1 MRAEVELDRDNG
13 GRLLGEPDVARRER
27 HSIIGVLELVGLIER
42 AAGAGRSDLHRG
54 AGQRR

>member
-27 HSIIGVLELVGLIER
+27 HSIIGVPELVDLIGR
-42 AAGAGRSDLHRG
+42 SAGAGRSGPRRG
-54 AGQRR
+54 AGQPR